1 MKIAID
7 ARMINK
13 SGIGTCIRQWIHHV
27 GYQIALGNE
36 NELNDFRQQVGE
48 VIPFN
53 CGIYGY
59 KEQVL
64 FPYRKLRL
72 SKPDVL
78 HIPHCN
84 IPLLYRGKLIVT
96 VHDLTHLIYPEFLP
110 VKLAKYYFKF
120 MFWFICKRAN
130 RIITDSTNTKKDL
143 LHFFKVD
150 PKKISVV
157 PLGVDKE
164 FSQKP
169 IETIE
174 YLYEKFSIPRDK
186 KLLLYVG
193 NLLPHKNLS
202 RLLEAFALMP
212 ERENCRLLLIGKAFD
227 GRSIPSSE
235 KDLGIQELTI
245 HTGIVSQ
252 EDLVNLYNL
261 ADLFI
266 LPSLY
271 EGFGLPVL
279 EALACGT
286 PVACSNTSSLP
297 EVGGNVVDY
306 FDPTNPSDIA
316 KVLSANLNKKGT
328 ANETIDNWVQ
338 NFTWNKTSQEIRKIA
353 QEVFEEN

>member
-193 NLLPHKNLS
+193 
-202 RLLEAFALMP
+202 
-212 ERENCRLLLIGKAFD
+212 
-227 GRSIPSSE
+227 
-235 KDLGIQELTI
+235 KDRK
-245 HTGIVSQ
+245 S
-252 EDLVNLYNL
+252 
-261 ADLFI
+261 
-266 LPSLY
+266 
-271 EGFGLPVL
+271 
-279 EALACGT
+279 
-286 PVACSNTSSLP
+286 
-297 EVGGNVVDY
+297 VV
-306 FDPTNPSDIA
+306 
-316 KVLSANLNKKGT
+316 
-328 ANETIDNWVQ
+328 
-338 NFTWNKTSQEIRKIA
+338 
-353 QEVFEEN
+353 